1 MHILGENKGQV
12 KDVSNN
18 GSAIFKFH
26 TERKLYKYQ
35 YMLRGDETEFLNWL
49 HSMLEQTKKGT
60 LKYKN

>member
-35 YMLRGDETEFLNWL
+35 YMLRGDRVFKFVAL
-49 HSMLEQTKKGT
+49 HA
-60 LKYKN
+60 